1 MSLLRDSFNV
11 YRQRCL
17 EKAYLYPRLDQSL
30 HPTIR
35 CITIQE
41 PTVAVSATRWHVG
54 QQSGFHRSV
63 CVLLLVMVCSC
74 NFNTAYVLNLRG
86 DDIPFNPVFVSYMY
100 IGLDRAILFV
110 EQEKIE
116 PPVREYLQNLKVEI
130 RDYNGIWS
138 FLRTREWGE
147 GKVRIAAISSR
158 LFRLIAL

>member
-1 MSLLRDSFNV
+1 ML
-11 YRQRCL
+11 
-17 EKAYLYPRLDQSL
+17 
-30 HPTIR
+30 
-35 CITIQE
+35 
-41 PTVAVSATRWHVG
+41 
-54 QQSGFHRSV
+54 
-63 CVLLLVMVCSC
+63 CSC
-74 NFNTAYVLNLRG
+74 NSNAAYILNLRG

-147 GKVRIAAISSR
+147 GKVRTFAFSSLSFYTDR
-158 LFRLIAL
+158 FVIGDHFPANIICYLAYVNALPIFFGSSDH

>member
-1 MSLLRDSFNV
+1 MSLLCDSINF
-11 YRQRCL
+11 YRQRCH
-17 EKAYLYPRLDQSL
+17 EKACLRPRLDQSL

-35 CITIQE
+35 CIIQE
-41 PTVAVSATRWHVG
+41 PAVAVSAARWHVD
-54 QQSGFHRSV
+54 QQPGFHRSV